1 MIDFERIPYYDIRAE
16 NERGILPKLV
26 GRRDELSRVSR
37 VLNRRINNNCF
48 IVGPSGIGKT
58 AFIYGWLERACRD
71 KANDRRA
78 LIQFDAGH
86 LQKLGATDDIYY
98 EQALKTLPSATI
110 FIDDF
115 GRVVYNSNALTQ
127 RLARLYGTL
136 LKRPD
141 VQVIA
146 TLQPQEYVWLNQ
158 EYPAFTRLFEVITLK
173 TQGSNEYI
181 RILET
186 ALKRLNQSHRIVTPT
201 FILRSIVEYVE
212 LFPTLGVLPRAA
224 ISLLDECLTCAA
236 AAGEK
241 SLTEDIVQTVVSGK
255 TGIPLNRLKNGEID
269 ALKDLEADLNTEIVN
284 QESCIEKIASTITRA
299 KLGIRNPN
307 KPLGSFLLLGPSGV
321 GKTET
326 AKLVAEKVFGRAENF
341 VRLDMSEFGQEHTV
355 QRLIGAPPGYIGY
368 DSGGGLTEIL
378 KAEPHSLL
386 LLDEIEKA
394 HQKVFDIF
402 LQVLDD
408 GRLTSGQNETVSARH
423 SIIMATSNIAVQEIV
438 AGFESG
444 ADIHSAKFLKEK
456 ILPVLTVYFRLEFI
470 NRFDSILIFNPL
482 KLPDLIK
489 IAGLEIKKVERRLAQ
504 HKVRFQITPEL
515 LAKRIETIVDPRF
528 GARPVKRFIE
538 DICETML
545 VRSLLDNQNVGDS
558 QKQS

>member
-1 MIDFERIPYYDIRAE
+1 MIDFEKIPYHDLRAE
-16 NERGILPKLV
+16 DERGILPKLI
-26 GRRDELSRVSR
+26 GRRDELQRLNR
-37 VLNRRINNNCF
+37 VLSRRINNNCF

-58 AFIYGWLERACRD
+58 AFVYGWFGRACRD
-71 KANDRRA
+71 KANEKRA
-78 LIQFDAGH
+78 LVQFDSGH
-86 LQKLGATDDIYY
+86 LQKLGTTDDAYY
-98 EQALKTLPSATI
+98 EQALRTLPPAVI

-115 GRVVYNSNALTQ
+115 GRILYNSNAAAQ
-127 RLARLYGTL
+127 RLARLYSSL

-146 TLQPQEYVWLNQ
+146 TLQPQEYAWLNE
-158 EYPAFTRLFEVITLK
+158 EYPAFTRLFEAITLK
-173 TQGSNEYI
+173 TQISADYI
-181 RILET
+181 HVLE
-186 ALKRLNQSHRIVTPT
+186 ASLIRLNQGYRIVAPT
-201 FILRSIVEYVE
+201 SVLRSIVEYVE
-212 LFPTLGVLPRAA
+212 QFPALGVLPRAA
-224 ISLLDECLTCAA
+224 ISLLDECLACAA
-236 AAGEK
+236 TAGVK
-241 SLTEDIVQTVVSGK
+241 SITDDIVQTVVSGK
-255 TGIPLNRLKNGEID
+255 TGVPLTRLQSGEISELKN
-269 ALKDLEADLNTEIVN
+269 LEAGLNAHIVN
-284 QESCIEKIASTITRA
+284 QEAGIEKIASTITRA

-394 HQKVFDIF
+394 HPKVFDIF

-423 SIIMATSNIAVQEIV
+423 AIIMATSNIAVQEIV
-438 AGFESG
+438 AGFEEG

-456 ILPVLTVYFRLEFI
+456 ILPVLTTHFRLEFI

-489 IAGLEIKKVERRLAQ
+489 IAELEIKKVEKRLSQ
-504 HKVRFQITPEL
+504 HKVRFQIDAAV

-538 DICETML
+538 EVCETML
-545 VRSLLDNQNVGDS
+545 VRSLLKNQNVGGS
-558 QKQS
+558 QK

>member
-1 MIDFERIPYYDIRAE
+1 M
-16 NERGILPKLV
+16 PKLV
-26 GRRDELSRVSR
+26 GRKDELQRLNR
-37 VLNRRINNNCF
+37 VLSRRMNNNCF

-58 AFIYGWLERACRD
+58 AFVYGWFERASRD
-71 KANDRRA
+71 EANAKRA
-78 LIQFDAGH
+78 LVQFDSGH
-86 LQKLGATDDIYY
+86 LHKLGAADDAYY
-98 EQALKTLPSATI
+98 EQALKTLPASVI

-115 GRVVYNSNALTQ
+115 GRVVYNNNVMTQ
-127 RLARLYGTL
+127 RLTRLYGTL

-141 VQVIA
+141 AQVIA
-146 TLQPQEYVWLNQ
+146 TLQPQEYAWLSE

-173 TQGSNEYI
+173 TQIPAEYV
-181 RILET
+181 RILQT
-186 ALKRLNQSHRIVTPT
+186 SLIRLNQGYKIVAPT
-201 FILRSIVEYVE
+201 SILRSVVEYVE
-212 LFPTLGVLPRAA
+212 QFPALGVLPRAA
-224 ISLLDECLTCAA
+224 ISLLDECLACASS
-236 AAGEK
+236 AGAK
-241 SLTEDIVQTVVSGK
+241 IITDDIVQTVVSGK
-255 TGIPLNRLKNGEID
+255 TGVPLSKLKNNEIYE
-269 ALKDLEADLNTEIVN
+269 LKELESGLNAQIVN
-284 QESCIEKIASTITRA
+284 QEAGIEKIASTITRA

-355 QRLIGAPPGYIGY
+355 QRLIGAPPGYVGY

-394 HQKVFDIF
+394 HPKVFDIF

-408 GRLTSGQNETVSARH
+408 GRLTSGQNETVSAKH
-423 SIIMATSNIAVQEIV
+423 AIIMATSNIGVQEIV
-438 AGFESG
+438 AGFEEG
-444 ADIHSAKFLKEK
+444 DDIHSAEFLKEK
-456 ILPVLTVYFRLEFI
+456 ILPALTAHFRLEFI

-482 KLPDLIK
+482 RLPDLIK
-489 IAGLEIKKVERRLAQ
+489 IAELEIKKVEKRLSQ
-504 HKVRFQITPEL
+504 HKVRFRIDSGV

-538 DICETML
+538 DVCETML
-545 VRSLLDNQNVGDS
+545 VKSLLENQNASGA
-558 QKQS
+558 QKQ